1 MNVFNT
7 AFSQF
12 YLIYFFK
19 QDGGNVKQESALK
32 MKIRITVSLVRESH
46 DIMEYRFGTS
56 YNIYNLNAPAYS
68 FLWNDLKYKTNLKT

>member
-32 MKIRITVSLVRESH
+32 MKIRITVSLVRERV
-46 DIMEYRFGTS
+46 MTS
-56 YNIYNLNAPAYS
+56 WNIGLALHTI
-68 FLWNDLKYKTNLKT
+68 FII

>member
-1 MNVFNT
+1 
-7 AFSQF
+7 
-12 YLIYFFK
+12 
-19 QDGGNVKQESALK
+19 

-68 FLWNDLKYKTNLKT
+68 FLWNDLKYKINLKT